1 MKIIYLT
8 DQMFLHGGVEK
19 MLSKKINHWIQ
30 QYQYEVILCTTE
42 HKNNAF
48 VYSLDKNVKHVDLGI
63 NYLRKKSYFHP
74 LNLIKSIQHYVKL
87 KRLIKNCKPDV
98 IISVNYTPEQYFL
111 PFLASNIATIKEF
124 HSTGVTIYFG
134 KSILDKCKQYL
145 FKLLNRYTIKVVLN
159 KDEMQ
164 YYPFDGIKV
173 IPNFIIPQQS
183 KISCKE
189 NIIIAAG
196 RIAPVKQFDHLI
208 KAWSMI
214 ASEVPN
220 WELHIYGEGDE
231 VLTQQLQHQID
242 QQQVPR
248 IELKGA
254 TQQLDEKM
262 QEAAIFAM
270 TSATECF
277 PMVLLEAQNAGMAVL
292 SYDCPNG
299 PRNIITHNKNGILVT
314 DQSVNHFADELKR
327 LIQNT
332 PKQKDIQLHAQQ
344 NINQFSEETV
354 MKMWDV
360 LFKSLK
366 R

>member
-1 MKIIYLT
+1 MKIMYCT
-8 DQMFLHGGVEK
+8 NQMYEHGGIEK
-19 MLSKKINHWIQ
+19 ILAQKINHWIEQ
-30 QYQYEVILCTTE
+30 HQYNIILCTSE
-42 HKNNAF
+42 QQNRNCI
-48 VYSLDKNVKHVDLGI
+48 YSLNSKTNHVDLGI
-63 NYLRKKSYFHP
+63 NYNRSKSYFHP
-74 LNLIKSIQHYVKL
+74 NNLIKSLQHYLKL
-87 KRLIKNCKPDV
+87 KRFIKICKPDI
-98 IISVNYTPEQYFL
+98 IISVNFTPEQYFI
-111 PFLASNIATIKEF
+111 PFLSNTIPTVKEF
-124 HSTGVTIYFG
+124 HSSGVTIHFG
-134 KSILDKCKQYL
+134 KSILDKCKQFL

-159 KDEMQ
+159 SDEIQ

-173 IPNFIIPQQS
+173 IPNFIIPQYS
-183 KISCKE
+183 KISHKE
-189 NIIIAAG
+189 NFIIAAG

-208 KAWSMI
+208 EAWSMI
-214 ASEVPN
+214 SDEVPD
-220 WELHIYGEGDE
+220 WKVHIYGEGDE

-248 IELKGA
+248 IELKGV
-254 TQQLDEKM
+254 TQQLDKKM
-262 QEAAIFAM
+262 QEASIFAM
-270 TSATECF
+270 TSKTECF

-314 DQSVNHFADELKR
+314 DQNVNHFADELKR

-332 PKQKDIQLHAQQ
+332 TKQKEIQLHAHQ

-366 R
+366 